1 MRKDLRDLGRVQ
13 LGVGG
18 ENGVESMGFSFA
30 LHPGIKIFLRGS
42 GVALCDRWRGVCE
55 CVCECGGWQIG
66 AA

>member
-13 LGVGG
+13 LGEGG

-42 GVALCDRWRGVCE
+42 GVALCDRWRGVV
-55 CVCECGGWQIG
+55 VCL
-66 AA
+66 